1 MCPAPAIPAS
11 AAGAIVF
18 PVEQRFPGAVY
29 PDGAEIRAFTPGEI
43 YGTLKKK
50 KREADMGCYDRM
62 RFRGTFRD
70 CQRRVLEHAQEYL
83 DDGRLHVVAAP
94 GSGKTVLGLELIRRL
109 GAPCLILS
117 PTSAIR
123 GQWGERLRDLFLDDP
138 AGLDALFSEDLH
150 DLKTVNSATYQA
162 LYAATQK
169 GDADLIAGLRA
180 RDVRTVCLDEAHH
193 LRNEWYRALETF
205 LRDLD
210 RDVTLICL
218 TATPPYDAEGPE
230 WRRYHA
236 VCGEID
242 EEIFVPELVASGS
255 LCPHQDYVLFNY
267 PDENELATLRDHRD
281 RASAALEAV
290 GRLDALQE
298 ACGKLQSR
306 DPDRLY
312 DPPEAL
318 TALLTLLE
326 HCGYAADRKRIRRL
340 TGRRTL
346 PPFGMQSAETALQ
359 YLLDG
364 DLLSGEGREEL
375 AAVLKKHGV
384 FEKGTVRLV
393 LTDRLRRL
401 LVGSAG
407 KLESVARI
415 ARSELDAMG
424 GRLRMLV
431 LTDHIKKESLAGI
444 TQRER
449 FADVSVTSIF
459 ETLRRAVPE
468 ARIGVLSGS
477 LVILPKAAGLPGAD
491 IPGTEYRSVEL
502 SDAVQTVGTLLESGA
517 LQILVGT
524 KALLGEGW
532 DSPCVNTL
540 VLASTVGSFVS
551 SNQMRGR
558 AMRVDPRDPRKTAN
572 IWHLATV
579 APDYLFEDSLPARAK
594 AYMAQDEN
602 RLSSFDFDVLV
613 RRFDAFM
620 GPNDATG
627 EIESGFERL
636 TAIRPPFDAAGV
648 ERINREMLAAAAERD
663 CVRASW
669 QDALASRPVRPVL
682 EARVPAEKRLPALTV
697 RSGAPYALLAV
708 LALGLIRPLRL
719 AITGGAAALS
729 FGMTGLLCAAAYGL
743 FRGARQLL
751 LRRSPVRSIQA
762 LGEAVC
768 QTLCQTG
775 QIEPA
780 VIVDATARSAPHQ
793 VCLSLRG
800 ASVHDQNVFQTA
812 VTELFSPI
820 DDPRYVLV
828 WRGPGGLRYDR
839 AFACPAAIGR
849 KREHVELLAANLK
862 KTAGRFTPV
871 YTRTD
876 EGRRILQKCR
886 TRSRIAAGPPVEKQ
900 YRLSDPE

>member
-1 MCPAPAIPAS
+1 
-11 AAGAIVF
+11 
-18 PVEQRFPGAVY
+18 
-29 PDGAEIRAFTPGEI
+29 
-43 YGTLKKK
+43 
-50 KREADMGCYDRM
+50 MGCYDRV

-83 DDGRLHVVAAP
+83 DDGRLHIVAAP

-109 GAPCLILS
+109 DAPCLILS

-123 GQWGERLRDLFLDDP
+123 SQWGERLRDLFLDDP
-138 AGLDALFSEDLH
+138 EDLDALFSEDLH
-150 DLKTVNSATYQA
+150 ALKTVNSATYQA

-290 GRLDALQE
+290 GRLDALRE

-326 HCGYAADRKRIRRL
+326 HFGYAADRKRIRRL

-346 PPFGMQSAETALQ
+346 PPFGMQCAETALQ

-364 DLLSGEGREEL
+364 DLLSGEGKEEL

-407 KLESVARI
+407 TLESVARI

-424 GRLRMLV
+424 ERLRMLV

-477 LVILPKAAGLPGAD
+477 LVILPEAAGLPGAD

-502 SDAVQTVGTLLESGA
+502 PDAVQTVGALLESGA

-540 VLASTVGSFVS
+540 VLASAVGSFVS

-648 ERINREMLAAAAERD
+648 ERINREMLAAAAEGGPGPRGEAPA
-663 CVRASW
+663 RAH
-669 QDALASRPVRPVL
+669 
-682 EARVPAEKRLPALTV
+682 
-697 RSGAPYALLAV
+697 GAQRRA
-708 LALGLIRPLRL
+708 
-719 AITGGAAALS
+719 
-729 FGMTGLLCAAAYGL
+729 LCAAGRPGPRADPPAPAGDH
-743 FRGARQLL
+743 RRRRRPE
-751 LRRSPVRSIQA
+751 LRHDR
-762 LGEAVC
+762 
-768 QTLCQTG
+768 
-775 QIEPA
+775 PA
-780 VIVDATARSAPHQ
+780 VRRRLRAVPGRKAAAPAPQ
-793 VCLSLRG
+793 PRPL
-800 ASVHDQNVFQTA
+800 
-812 VTELFSPI
+812 
-820 DDPRYVLV
+820 DP
-828 WRGPGGLRYDR
+828 GPGRG
-839 AFACPAAIGR
+839 
-849 KREHVELLAANLK
+849 
-862 KTAGRFTPV
+862 
-871 YTRTD
+871 
-876 EGRRILQKCR
+876 
-886 TRSRIAAGPPVEKQ
+886 
-900 YRLSDPE
+900 RLSDPVPDRSDRTGGHRGRHRPQRAPSGLPQPARRVGPRSERVPDRRHGAVLPHRRSPLRARLARPCRPPVRPGLRLPRRHRQEAGARGAAGRESQKDRRTLHPRVHPHRRGPPDPAKMQDPVPHRRRPARGEAVPGSPILNNRSREHSLPGLRSLPPWNFVVH